1 MMTESESVIQAF
13 SVRMTEGPNA
23 DCKRSATYSPRS
35 LCEFRSLC
43 MPGECKFVQWRKLIV
58 FDGRGTV
65 AVLNIGF
72 LYSLSAF
79 AVCVTRSVRK
89 EPELNVV

>member
-1 MMTESESVIQAF
+1 MFMMTESESVIQAF
-13 SVRMTEGPNA
+13 SVRMAEGTNA
-23 DCKRSATYSPRS
+23 DCKRSATYSLRS
-35 LCEFRSLC
+35 LCEFRSVC

-65 AVLNIGF
+65 A
-72 LYSLSAF
+72 F